1 MTLLISGTI
10 PLRLGQKN
18 KLMFIFKTSSL
29 LLKTSLATLH
39 LLGGHTKMLRLDTVD
54 YTVGG
59 ISCFIESR
67 KTERRELSGFC
78 TKEWISGSIC
88 DFLQQVT
95 AAVKKWIILHCVP
108 NAQKLHICD
117 YTSLECKGLR
127 Y

>member
-95 AAVKKWIILHCVP
+95 AAVTRQNWIIPHRGQDGQTDHKSDDQEYHL
-108 NAQKLHICD
+108 Q
-117 YTSLECKGLR
+117 
-127 Y
+127 